1 MYKRQIITYIN
12 DKQVTSYDVL
22 ANELAEFKP
31 GDTVKLTIYRSSS
44 SGGAGRSFEVN
55 VVLIES
61 AGE

>member
-1 MYKRQIITYIN
+1 MMC
-12 DKQVTSYDVL
+12 L